1 MSRQRGAALIMVL
14 WAIALLGLMMG
25 SLVEILRLENRQSA
39 FELQHSRA
47 LLAAQAG
54 LALAVEGLF
63 AYPARTVAD
72 GRVYSLP
79 FEQATLSLQVSSERG
94 KLDLNF
100 AALDSFA
107 RLAHGLG
114 ATSGQARQWSES
126 LGQQR
131 SAGPLKALEQ
141 LQQLPGMQPRL
152 YERLLPHLTL
162 WSGLTVPDVDAAS
175 PELLALLKLSQPK
188 VALQRGPESVV
199 NVRVLA
205 TLENQVSASLEAVV
219 FLSPQGSGQRP
230 YRVLRWKE

>member
-175 PELLALLKLSQPK
+175 PELLALLKLSRPK
-188 VALQRGPESVV
+188 AALQRGPESVV